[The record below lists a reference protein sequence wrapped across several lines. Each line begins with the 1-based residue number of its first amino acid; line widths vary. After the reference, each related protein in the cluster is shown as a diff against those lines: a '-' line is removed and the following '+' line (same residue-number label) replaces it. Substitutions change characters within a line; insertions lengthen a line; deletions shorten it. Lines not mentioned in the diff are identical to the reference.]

1 VTRHLIGKHE
11 PEKPLVIFIV
21 MNVSGAYS
29 RRIARSVERGGSRT
43 CFFSWQHFDYR
54 IISQLDCGKDVI
66 FFRTGAPAAVRIAR
80 AFENAGFTVVN
91 DSRYIQLSGHK
102 YLANVHAQVNGI
114 QIPELNA
121 RVRKDNLE
129 LLSLYLKQYES
140 LVAKPLLSRD
150 MGRYVYLVRSDRDLG
165 QVATIPGSHIL
176 VQSEV
181 KFERLVRA
189 VVTSNGML
197 ADATAYDTTH
207 DTWKATVCNNPRAK
221 HYQGVPAELTALA
234 EKTIRVFGGD
244 IAYIDYFQTPAG
256 FVLSEINHSCGL
268 IEQERITGYPIAE
281 SLGAFLHAATERLT
295 RKHDQTVARQTAS

>member
-1 VTRHLIGKHE
+1 
-11 PEKPLVIFIV
+11 LVIFIV
-21 MNVSGAYS
+21 LNVSGGYS
-29 RRIARSVERGGSRT
+29 RRIARSVERAGSQT
-43 CFFSWQHFDYR
+43 DFFSWQGFDYR
-54 IISQLDCGKDVI
+54 VIDQLDCQKDVI

-80 AFENAGFTVVN
+80 AFEDAGFAVVN

-121 RVRKDNLE
+121 RVRKDDLE
-129 LLSLYLKQYES
+129 LLSLYLKQYKS

-150 MGRYVYLVRSDRDLG
+150 MGRYVYLVRSDHDFG

-181 KFERLVRA
+181 RFERLVRTI
-189 VVTSNGML
+189 VTGNGML
-197 ADATAYDTTH
+197 AGATAYDTTH
-207 DTWKATVCNNPRAK
+207 DTWKATVCNNPRAM
-221 HYQGVPAELTALA
+221 HYKDVPSELSALA
-234 EKTIRVFGGD
+234 GKTIRAFGGD

-268 IEQERITGYPIAE
+268 MEQERITGYPIAE
-281 SLGAFLHAATERLT
+281 SLGAFLHGAAERLT
-295 RKHDQTVARQTAS
+295 KKRNEAAPQEMVS